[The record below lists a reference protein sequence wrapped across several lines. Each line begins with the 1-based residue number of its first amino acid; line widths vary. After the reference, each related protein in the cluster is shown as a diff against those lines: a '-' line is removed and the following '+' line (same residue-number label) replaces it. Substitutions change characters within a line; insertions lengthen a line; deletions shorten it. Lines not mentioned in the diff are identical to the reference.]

1 MKPPVAALFLVVALA
16 LGVARPASVSAQV
29 PVVPVAP
36 YGPLLPV
43 PAPGAAAQAPPAS
56 PCPDGP
62 QPIITSYVQGGVI
75 LPSFLTTGFLT
86 PGAFTTGFGVPFFDA
101 GVLSLDRVTEIHNF
115 NGVQGLVLTVFSGG
129 FARPVFGLGVPDYL
143 LRAYGGD
150 LNAIRQDLAAGYL
163 KCRSS

>member
-1 MKPPVAALFLVVALA
+1 MKTKPVLATLAGAAAFV
-16 LGVARPASVSAQV
+16 LGLTLSARVSAQV
-29 PVVPVAP
+29 PVAPVSP
-36 YGPLLPV
+36 YGQLAPI
-43 PAPGAAAQAPPAS
+43 PGAAAPTPPTN

-62 QPIITSYVQGGVI
+62 QPIITSYIESGALVV
-75 LPSFLTTGFLT
+75 PSFLSTGFLT
-86 PGAFTTGFGVPFFDA
+86 PGFGLPFFGSGILA
-101 GVLSLDRVTEIHNF
+101 LDRVTEIHNF

-129 FARPVFGLGVPDYL
+129 FARPVVGLGVPDYL